1 MSTINKD
8 AAQGDVRIITERALL
23 ALAFVIAALEGYDL
37 AVYGVSVPALL
48 GDSSLQVNKAS
59 AGVLGSIVGAGMLV
73 GAALAGAL
81 MRRIGA
87 LRLILVSCI
96 VFSAGMVVSA
106 LAQNVA
112 LFGAGRALVGLG
124 LGVILPTLLA
134 YVADL
139 SVPGH
144 RNRNTGIVMA
154 GYAAGGLAAPL
165 LGAALLPATS
175 FRWLYI
181 IGVIPALVILPFAW
195 KLLPV
200 PPVHLLRTG
209 NVADAHLL
217 SEAMGLPTPVLTV
230 AGKRHFAGIGPL
242 FSPGVAAATLLFW
255 VMTFCGLLL
264 VFGITAWLPTMM
276 QANGYSLGSALLQT
290 AAMWIGVAVGVV
302 IGGRIADAVGAKPVV
317 VVAFLT
323 GAVSLMVMSLNPNV
337 VILFIFMFLSGVGF
351 IGSQILVNGFILT
364 RYPDDIRGSGLAWA
378 LSFGRMGAIVGPSL
392 GAWVMTSGMSV
403 EWNFYAF
410 AIPAVVGALASILV
424 PRVKAKT
431 EVVPAQIHLNMP
443 VSGA

>member
-443 VSGA
+443 VTGA